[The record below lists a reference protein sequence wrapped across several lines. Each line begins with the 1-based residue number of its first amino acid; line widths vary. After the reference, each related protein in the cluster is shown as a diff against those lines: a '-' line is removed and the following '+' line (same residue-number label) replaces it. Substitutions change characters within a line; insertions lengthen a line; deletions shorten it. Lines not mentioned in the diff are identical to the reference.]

1 MIRAARGKDR
11 LCSVC
16 EVKPPGAGG
25 RLTRC
30 LDCLKADV
38 DRERQRREA
47 KVREKTKTTRE
58 QWLASNP
65 ARKPT
70 Q

>member
-1 MIRAARGKDR
+1 MTPAATVKVG

-16 EVKPPGAGG
+16 GAKPRGAGG

-38 DRERQRREA
+38 DRERQHREA
-47 KVREKTKTTRE
+47 KVPDKAKT
-58 QWLASNP
+58 
-65 ARKPT
+65 PT
-70 Q
+70 CKRPSSS

>member
-1 MIRAARGKDR
+1 MTRAATVKVG

-16 EVKPPGAGG
+16 GAKPRGADG

-38 DRERQRREA
+38 DRERQHREA
-47 KVREKTKTTRE
+47 KVRE
-58 QWLASNP
+58 A
-65 ARKPT
+65 AR
-70 Q
+70 